1 MCNSQADRGQKN
13 TWHEKGV
20 QQIGQVEIHN
30 AMVETNPW
38 ILASTAND
46 MITFPSNSTCI
57 KLMKD
62 ISKVQE
68 QVENERGKINK

>member
-1 MCNSQADRGQKN
+1 MCNSQADRGQK
-13 TWHEKGV
+13 THGMQKKGV

-46 MITFPSNSTCI
+46 MITFLKFYLHKVDERYT
-57 KLMKD
+57 
-62 ISKVQE
+62 KVQE
-68 QVENERGKINK
+68 QVEMKGENK

>member
-30 AMVETNPW
+30 LWWRHTHGYCQAQQMT
-38 ILASTAND
+38 
-46 MITFPSNSTCI
+46 
-57 KLMKD
+57 
-62 ISKVQE
+62 
-68 QVENERGKINK
+68 